1 MLPNRISVL
10 PRYNPPMQKIAY
22 RNISGKGRGVVATE
36 PIARGETVER
46 SPVIPLAHADSER
59 PGLSDYA
66 FAWGEDVPGSEPG
79 KECAIGLGY
88 LGLYNHARPSNLK
101 LSRHYADNEMSVEAL
116 RDIEAGEELT
126 IDYDVPLWFAA
137 T

>member
-1 MLPNRISVL
+1 MDKITYRTLP
-10 PRYNPPMQKIAY
+10 
-22 RNISGKGRGVVATE
+22 GKGRGVIATA

-46 SPVIPLAHADSER
+46 SPVIPIAHDDFEK

-66 FAWGEDVPGSEPG
+66 FAWGEDVPGFAAG

-88 LGLYNHARPSNLK
+88 LGLYNHARPSNVK
-101 LSRHYADNEMSVEAL
+101 LVRHYDDNEMSIEAL

-126 IDYDVPLWFAA
+126 IDYDIPLWFEPA
-137 T
+137 

>member
-1 MLPNRISVL
+1 MH
-10 PRYNPPMQKIAY
+10 KIAY

-46 SPVIPLAHADSER
+46 SPVIPLAHDDSER

-66 FAWGEDVPGSEPG
+66 FAWGEDVPGFEPG

-88 LGLYNHARPSNLK
+88 LGLYNHARPSNVK
-101 LSRHYADNEMSVEAL
+101 LLRHYADNEMSIEAL
-116 RDIEAGEELT
+116 RDIETGEELT
-126 IDYDVPLWFAA
+126 IDYDIPLWFAA

>member
-1 MLPNRISVL
+1 MR
-10 PRYNPPMQKIAY
+10 KIIY
-22 RNISGKGRGVVATE
+22 RDISGKGRGVVATE
-36 PIARGETVER
+36 AIASGEIVER
-46 SPVIPLAHADSER
+46 SPVIPLAHSDSER

-66 FAWGEDVPGSEPG
+66 FAWGEDVPGFAPG

-88 LGLYNHARPSNLK
+88 LGLYNHSRPSNVRL
-101 LSRHYADNEMSVEAL
+101 LRHYDDNEMSVQAL

-126 IDYDVPLWFAA
+126 IDYDIPLWFEPK